1 MQKDILIV
9 YHSQGGTMAS
19 LAQRFARGAARE
31 EEVEVTLRRAGEAS
45 LNDLLRCRAIAI
57 GSPEYFGT
65 MAGMIKDFFDRT
77 YIEAQERTIGLPFV
91 LLVCAGNDGR
101 GAIAQIERIATG
113 IAAKLEELTKATCM
127 PGPAPRKNFSGLS
140 PCASSSALY
149 TTTMWKAQAAYRA
162 TTNLP
167 SGSSCSKP

>member
-9 YHSQGGTMAS
+9 YHSQGGTVAS

-31 EEVEVTLRRAGEAS
+31 EEVEVTLRRASEAT
-45 LNDLLRCRAIAI
+45 LDDLLRCRAIAI

-77 YIEAQERTIGLPFV
+77 FVVAEERTIGLPFV

-101 GAIAQIERIATG
+101 GAITQMERIAAG
-113 IAAKLEELTKATCM
+113 YKWRQALEHLRIVGP
-127 PGPAPRKNFSGLS
+127 PGEADL
-140 PCASSSALY
+140 
-149 TTTMWKAQAAYRA
+149 QAAA
-162 TTNLP
+162 VLGHTLAAGTAL
-167 SGSSCSKP
+167 GIF

>member
-1 MQKDILIV
+1 MSVQKNILVV

-31 EEVEVTLRRAGEAS
+31 EEVEVTLD
-45 LNDLLRCRAIAI
+45 DLLHCRAIAI

-77 YIEAQERTIGLPFV
+77 YTAAQERTIGLPFV

-101 GAIAQIERIATG
+101 GALAQIERIAAG
-113 IAAKLEELTKATCM
+113 YKWRQALEHLRIVGPPGEADLQAAEELGHTLAAGT
-127 PGPAPRKNFSGLS
+127 
-140 PCASSSALY
+140 AL
-149 TTTMWKAQAAYRA
+149 
-162 TTNLP
+162 
-167 SGSSCSKP
+167 GIF